1 MLVSYWSKDTS
12 NCQQDPPDIGIMWLM
27 QEVGLASKAWS
38 NQRNKIQ
45 QQTQQTQKMKMKLQK
60 KLTRSISIGVKR
72 NQPL

>member
-38 NQRNKIQ
+38 NQRNKIHMVLSKDI
-45 QQTQQTQKMKMKLQK
+45 QKAEFEMYQP
-60 KLTRSISIGVKR
+60 
-72 NQPL
+72 NQSMNLNSYNLFV

>member
-38 NQRNKIQ
+38 NPKSKKIH
-45 QQTQQTQKMKMKLQK
+45 QTQRMKMKLLK
-60 KLTRSISIGVKR
+60 RLTKSIFIGAKR